1 MSITQLAMDTLSGRK
16 YCQGQASMARWL
28 KMCGVE
34 GEKDLEDSG
43 VSCLGKLDSND
54 AMAKEEILTK

>member
-1 MSITQLAMDTLSGRK
+1 
-16 YCQGQASMARWL
+16 
-28 KMCGVE
+28 MCGVE